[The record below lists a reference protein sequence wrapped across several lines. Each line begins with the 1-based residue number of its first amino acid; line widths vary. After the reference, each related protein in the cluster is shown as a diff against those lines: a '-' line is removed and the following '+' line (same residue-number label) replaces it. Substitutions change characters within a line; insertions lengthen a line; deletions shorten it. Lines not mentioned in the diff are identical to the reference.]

1 MFELGG
7 ILPVYTGHGRQ
18 TSVLSEVTLLIFH
31 PLADAVTVGLGKG
44 LVGEQGQVAL
54 PSLSFRRRLRVATFR
69 RLKVK
74 TGPGLSEVRDG
85 WGRGRT

>member
-1 MFELGG
+1 M
-7 ILPVYTGHGRQ
+7 
-18 TSVLSEVTLLIFH
+18 
-31 PLADAVTVGLGKG
+31 TVGLGKG